1 MSFVG
6 LQVLYSNR
14 AQAHINLE
22 LFREAIS
29 DCDQSLQC
37 QFTPKAALRRGTA
50 CVALAL
56 WEDAITSFEAVLARE
71 PKNTQA
77 QEQVQ
82 LCHDMLGNP
91 SLAPAAVADES
102 GML

>member
-1 MSFVG
+1 MRCV
-6 LQVLYSNR
+6 QVLYSNR

-22 LFREAIS
+22 QFKAAIA
-29 DCDQSLQC
+29 DCDQSLKC

-56 WEDAITSFEAVLARE
+56 WEDAITSFQAVLSRE
-71 PKNTQA
+71 PHNIQA
-77 QEQVQ
+77 TEQLQ
-82 LCHDMLGNP
+82 LCNDMLGN
-91 SLAPAAVADES
+91 AMKTQAAVADES